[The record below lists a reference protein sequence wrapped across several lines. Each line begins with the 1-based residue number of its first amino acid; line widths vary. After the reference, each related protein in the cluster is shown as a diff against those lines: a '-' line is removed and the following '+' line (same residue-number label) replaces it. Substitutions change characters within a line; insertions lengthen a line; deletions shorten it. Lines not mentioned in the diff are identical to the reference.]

1 MILKTMNR
9 PVDFGNYRLLERLNV
24 GGMAEVFKAKM
35 YGVEGFERLVAVK
48 RILPS
53 IAEDTEFITMFIDEA
68 KIAVQLNHA
77 NIAQIFDLGKVGDS
91 FYIAMEYVAGKDLR
105 AVFDKQRALNRPMP
119 HAVACAIMLRVCE
132 GLDYA
137 HNKRGADG
145 RHLALVHRDVS
156 PQNILVSFDG
166 DVKVIDFGI
175 AKAAG
180 KAGKTRSG
188 ILKGKFSY
196 MSPEQSRGLP
206 LDRRSDLFTAAIC
219 FYELVTGERLFLGET
234 DISTVEKVRNVE
246 VVPPRQHV
254 PSLPRR
260 LEQILLKALARRPE
274 DRFQDA
280 MELHDAI
287 LGFMTEEG
295 VRTNQRD
302 IREYIQRTFS
312 REIAK
317 QNGGISEQWGADTG
331 DSIVSTTR
339 RDEFDDDLRTRGSFE
354 PKARP
359 PEPPPV
365 AVAPQQARRSH
376 ERPLPTK
383 RPPAHASDRPLSP
396 VYTIA
401 DPHAHHDRRAAAA
414 FDDSDVQGPIASS
427 AVAPA
432 SSWADTPDQPSGL
445 EPRGAGRWSD
455 SAAPVSHRQAPPPHA
470 AVPAWQGAPLERP
483 PVASARALE
492 APTRHA
498 SAGPNQPIAH
508 AAGQPHVSH
517 GHHSGQGQPV
527 PGLMHQ
533 GNAAVDLN
541 AGWDV
546 DDFPTE
552 EFRPRHISGL
562 QARGYPEPSPTPQA
576 PRSLGGHYESDFD
589 SSRRAQSG
597 SGSRP
602 RISDR
607 DQSSFLFDDASE
619 DFIPAT
625 YERASGQAPSGSQ
638 RRPQGES
645 FSSRSRSQGTP
656 SPFEI
661 DSVPGKR
668 VSGVTAVTEYL
679 TRRRSRIGFVIM
691 FALGWGLLLLMGIS
705 LWSIYGQRAGST
717 IQLVAKPAGAEVS
730 VDGKVVTG
738 QDGAFAIRDITP
750 GATHEV
756 KVSKPGFEPWTGSV
770 TVGAGETLTLP
781 PITLEPAKGIAHQE
795 LGTGGGPTGFVL
807 NTEPPGAKVNLDG
820 VWLDGVTPI
829 RVSGVP
835 AGKHVVQLSLP
846 GATQQKRLS
855 FELSAGEILE
865 LETVS
870 LDPVA
875 ARLTVDSK
883 PRGVEV
889 WLLQAGKPRRM
900 LGKTPLTEA
909 GIDPTLA
916 TALRI
921 EAKGYKPWQKSVSL
935 DQTSG
940 DVSVMADLVA
950 VNNNEAV
957 RPPPPARPKATPRRS
972 RARQTPPA
980 RSRAAAP
987 RSRAAIGEGTLRIN
1001 SRPWAEVSIDGRNVG
1016 NTPLMNLKLSAGSH
1030 RITLRNPDF
1039 SLEKTIRV
1047 EIAPGETVTKVVR
1060 LGE

>member
-1 MILKTMNR
+1 MNR

-91 FYIAMEYVAGKDLR
+91 FYIAMEYVEGKDLR
-105 AVFDKQRALNRPMP
+105 AVFDKQRSLNRPMP
-119 HAVACAIMLRVCE
+119 HAIACAIMLRVCE

-156 PQNILVSFDG
+156 PQNILVSFEG

-260 LEQILLKALARRPE
+260 LEQILLRALARRPE

-287 LGFMTEEG
+287 LAFMTEEG
-295 VRTNQRD
+295 SRANQRD
-302 IREYIQRTFS
+302 IRDYIQRTFS
-312 REIAK
+312 REVAK
-317 QNGGISEQWGADTG
+317 RRGSVSEQWGADID
-331 DSIVSTTR
+331 DSIVNTTM
-339 RDEFDDDLRTRGSFE
+339 RDEFDEHPPTRGSFE
-354 PKARP
+354 PRARP

-365 AVAPQQARRSH
+365 AALPQSRRS
-376 ERPLPTK
+376 TN
-383 RPPAHASDRPLSP
+383 RPPAAQAPIHPLPP
-396 VYTIA
+396 VHTIA
-401 DPHAHHDRRAAAA
+401 DPHAYHDRHAAAA
-414 FDDSDVQGPIASS
+414 FDDSHVEAHGHSS
-427 AVAPA
+427 LPAPPSTWAVAPEA
-432 SSWADTPDQPSGL
+432 PSYPP
-445 EPRGAGRWSD
+445 PRGAEPWQGQ
-455 SAAPVSHRQAPPPHA
+455 AASVNQWHAPQPHAAAAWQAAPPPSYQPSAPQGRAFHAPASYGSAANNQYLAPA
-470 AVPAWQGAPLERP
+470 AVAPQQVAQAPHGYGA
-483 PVASARALE
+483 
-492 APTRHA
+492 
-498 SAGPNQPIAH
+498 
-508 AAGQPHVSH
+508 
-517 GHHSGQGQPV
+517 GQPV

-533 GNAAVDLN
+533 GNAAVDLD
-541 AGWDV
+541 AAWDA

-562 QARGYPEPSPTPQA
+562 QARGYPAPAPTHRA
-576 PRSLGGHYESDFD
+576 ERRAVGAHHESDFD
-589 SSRRAQSG
+589 SSHHARSG

-602 RISDR
+602 RSHER

-619 DFIPAT
+619 DFVPAAH
-625 YERASGQAPSGSQ
+625 ERAARKAPSGSA
-638 RRPQGES
+638 RRAQEGS
-645 FSSRSRSQGTP
+645 FSSKASHSRSQGTP

-679 TRRRSRIGFVIM
+679 TRRRSRVGFVIM
-691 FALGWGLLLLMGIS
+691 LVLAFGLLLLMGMA
-705 LWSIYGQRAGST
+705 LWSIYGQRSGGT
-717 IQLVAKPAGAEVS
+717 IQLVASPTGAEVA
-730 VDGKVVTG
+730 VDGNVVTG
-738 QDGAFAIRDITP
+738 QDGAYVIRDVAA
-750 GATHEV
+750 GQTHEV
-756 KVSKPGFEPWTGSV
+756 KVSKPGFETWTGSV
-770 TVGAGETLTLP
+770 TVGAGETLSLP
-781 PITLEPAKGIAHQE
+781 PVALKPAGDVAHQE
-795 LGTGGGPTGFVL
+795 LSAGDGKTGFVL
-807 NTEPPGAKVNLDG
+807 KTDPPGAKVNLDG

-835 AGKHVVQLSLP
+835 AGKHVVELSLP
-846 GATQQKRLS
+846 GATQQKRLA
-855 FELSAGEILE
+855 FEVTAGETLE
-865 LETVS
+865 LGTVS
-870 LDPVA
+870 LGPVA
-875 ARLTVDSK
+875 PSLTVDSK

-900 LGKTPLTEA
+900 LGTTPLTEK
-909 GIDPTLA
+909 GVDPALA
-916 TALRI
+916 TAIRI
-921 EAKGYKPWQKSVSL
+921 EAKGFKPWQQDVDFSKA
-935 DQTSG
+935 TGG
-940 DVSVMADLVA
+940 DVSVTADLVA
-950 VNNNEAV
+950 MSEDGAV
-957 RPPPPARPKATPRRS
+957 RPPPPARPKATRP
-972 RARQTPPA
+972 RARRAPTA
-980 RSRAAAP
+980 RARTAAP
-987 RSRAAIGEGTLRIN
+987 RSSATGQGTLRIN
-1001 SRPWAEVSIDGRNVG
+1001 SRPWAEVSIDGRSVG
-1016 NTPLMNLKLSAGSH
+1016 NTPLMNLELSAGTH

-1047 EIAPGETVTKVVR
+1047 EITPGETVTKVVR
-1060 LGE
+1060 LDE